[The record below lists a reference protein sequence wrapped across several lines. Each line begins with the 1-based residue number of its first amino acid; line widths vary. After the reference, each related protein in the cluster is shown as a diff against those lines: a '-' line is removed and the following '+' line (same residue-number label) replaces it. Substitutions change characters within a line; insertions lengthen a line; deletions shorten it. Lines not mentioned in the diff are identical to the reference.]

1 MARVLLINAGA
12 EGHINPTLGVVQELI
27 GRHEEVVYVAT
38 EQFRDRIERIGAKVI
53 TYDADKFLKTFL
65 AGGRNPWARAGGLL
79 RTADVVIPS
88 VLKQTKGER
97 FDYIIHDSMFGC
109 GYLLA
114 QILGLPA
121 VNSCASF
128 AMQKNSFDNRQDR
141 RSLQFPADVNELAQ
155 QEFQQ
160 SVRQVQ
166 EKYNVQIGS
175 AYEVFCNPAPLTI
188 VYTSKHFQPGGES
201 FDESYK
207 FVGPSVV
214 PRSNDEFD
222 WSHVDTDNLIYISLG
237 TVFNQVVDFYKLCF
251 EAFANTKYTVMLTV
265 GRQTRIA
272 ELGDIPENFM
282 VRNYMPQLEVLQHAR
297 LFITHGGMNSTSEG
311 LYYGV
316 PLIVLPQSAD
326 QPIIARRVAEVGA
339 GIQLNHEGLTAGN
352 FIETAERVLK
362 DASFRKSCE
371 EIGNSFRASGG
382 YHRAVEEIFAY
393 KRSLGIEGWTGSRSK
408 DSSITHL

>member
-1 MARVLLINAGA
+1 MIMARVLLINAGA

-53 TYDADKFLKTFL
+53 TYDADRFLKTFL
-65 AGGRNPWARAGGLL
+65 AGGENPWARANGLL
-79 RTADVVIPS
+79 RTADVVIPG
-88 VLKQTKGER
+88 VLDQIKGER

-121 VNSCASF
+121 INSCASF
-128 AMQKNSFDNRQDR
+128 AIQKNSFDSREYS
-141 RSLQFPADVNELAQ
+141 RSHQFPADVNELAQ

-160 SVRQVQ
+160 LASQMQ
-166 EKYNVQIGS
+166 EKYKVRICS
-175 AYEVFCNPAPLTI
+175 TYEVFCNPAPLTI
-188 VYTSKHFQPGGES
+188 VYTSKHFQPGGER

-214 PRSNDEFD
+214 PPSKEEFD
-222 WSHVDTDNLIYISLG
+222 WSHIDTDNLIYISLG
-237 TVFNQVVDFYKLCF
+237 TVFNQFVNFYKLCF
-251 EAFANTKYTVMLTV
+251 EAFANTKYTVILSV
-265 GRQTRIA
+265 GKQTRIV
-272 ELGDIPENFM
+272 ELGDIPENFI
-282 VRNYMPQLEVLQHAR
+282 VRNHIPQLEILRHTK
-297 LFITHGGMNSTSEG
+297 LFITHGGMNSTCEG
-311 LYYGV
+311 LYYSV

-339 GIQLNHEGLTAGN
+339 GIQLNQKELTAGIL
-352 FIETAERVLK
+352 IETVERVHNNS
-362 DASFRKSCE
+362 SFRKSCE
-371 EIGNSFRASGG
+371 EIGNSFRAAGG

-393 KRSLGIEGWTGSRSK
+393 KRSLGIEG
-408 DSSITHL
+408 